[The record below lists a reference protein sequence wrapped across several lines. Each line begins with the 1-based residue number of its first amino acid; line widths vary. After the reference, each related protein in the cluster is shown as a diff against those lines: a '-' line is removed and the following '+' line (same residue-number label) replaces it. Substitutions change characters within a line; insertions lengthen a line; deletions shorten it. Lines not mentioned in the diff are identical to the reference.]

1 MGEIPSLA
9 GKLKW
14 DAAVSFAS
22 ALSHCTQT
30 FARFLALTRQHSWLI
45 VGFISIRLNC
55 KHMHPPSLDN
65 ARSPRT
71 VPPQLLA
78 LNRIA
83 IPARQFRYSPKRL
96 SGAIRKSQ
104 GPY

>member
-55 KHMHPPSLDN
+55 KHMHPPLGNHFKSG
-65 ARSPRT
+65 
-71 VPPQLLA
+71 Q
-78 LNRIA
+78 
-83 IPARQFRYSPKRL
+83 RL
-96 SGAIRKSQ
+96 SVQNRPMEGA
-104 GPY
+104 GTNML